1 VARKCKHR
9 SHVHE
14 VDLFRTLEEANEETV
29 TMADLGYGLEGLID
43 YLEETR
49 FGHCEFCGGVHPE
62 LMFRIFDK
70 QYYFMLWK
78 IEEKGKT
85 VIETNYNRLREY
97 LRE

>member
-1 VARKCKHR
+1 MVEKCKDR
-9 SHVHE
+9 SRVHE
-14 VDLFRTLEEANEETV
+14 VDFFRTAEEASEETFI
-29 TMADLGYGLEGLID
+29 MADTNSVVEGLID

-49 FGHCEFCGGVHPE
+49 FKHCELCGGVHPE
-62 LMFRIFDK
+62 LVLKIFDK

-85 VIETNYNRLREY
+85 VVKTDCKKLREH